1 MNKKPSFLW
10 SLAIGLAFPI
20 LQVLVFSLRFGNS
33 GITAPITDYIFF
45 FIGGAFIGLALI
57 AALRRCETKGA
68 YRATLIGFGIGVPF
82 SIFGMVLGGMLGPL
96 VGVMFS
102 VSPGVFFTFV
112 GFLIG
117 RAFFKT

>member
-45 FIGGAFIGLALI
+45 FIGGAFIGLAL
-57 AALRRCETKGA
+57 TKGA